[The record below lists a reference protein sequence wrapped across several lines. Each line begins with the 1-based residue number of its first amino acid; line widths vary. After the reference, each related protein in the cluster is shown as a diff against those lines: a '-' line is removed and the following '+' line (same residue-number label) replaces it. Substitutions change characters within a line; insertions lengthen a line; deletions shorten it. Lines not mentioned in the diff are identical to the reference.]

1 MHHHSAAVPELSDA
15 SRREPGHAAL
25 SAATSAML
33 HLTGAFPTISIKTL
47 TVHLFPIAGKAA
59 NRFDASNES

>member
-1 MHHHSAAVPELSDA
+1 MRHHSAAERSDA
-15 SRREPGHAAL
+15 SKHELGHVAL
-25 SAATSAML
+25 SAATGTML

-59 NRFDASNES
+59 NHFDASNES